1 MLAASTANRIH
12 SSFFVFTYQECIMAK
27 SLKKATEEKQYAHV
41 ILESANQIWLAGL
54 GAFAKAQ
61 GEGVKAFD
69 HLVEAGK
76 QVEEKSRKSAEEK
89 VVAVTSKATETWD
102 KLEQVFQDRVARALN
117 ALGVPSNKDL
127 ADLNK
132 RIEELNKSVNELLK
146 KQAAK
151 PAAAAP
157 KAEEKPAA
165 PAAAAKPTAK
175 A

>member
-1 MLAASTANRIH
+1 
-12 SSFFVFTYQECIMAK
+12 MAK

-89 VVAVTSKATETWD
+89 VMAVSSKATETWD

-151 PAAAAP
+151 PAAAAA

-165 PAAAAKPTAK
+165 PAAAAKPAAK

>member
-1 MLAASTANRIH
+1 
-12 SSFFVFTYQECIMAK
+12 MAK

-89 VVAVTSKATETWD
+89 VMAVSSKATETWD

-117 ALGVPSNKDL
+117 ALGVPSNKDV

-146 KQAAK
+146 KQTAK
-151 PAAAAP
+151 PAAAAKAEAP
-157 KAEEKPAA
+157 KAEAKPAA
-165 PAAAAKPTAK
+165 AKVEAKVEAKTEAKPAAK

>member
-1 MLAASTANRIH
+1 
-12 SSFFVFTYQECIMAK
+12 MAK

-117 ALGVPSNKDL
+117 TLGVPSNKDL

-132 RIEELNKSVNELLK
+132 RIDELNKSVNELLK
-146 KQAAK
+146 KQTAK
-151 PAAAAP
+151 PAAAAKVED
-157 KAEEKPAA
+157 KAEAKPAA
-165 PAAAAKPTAK
+165 AKAEAKPAAK

>member
-1 MLAASTANRIH
+1 
-12 SSFFVFTYQECIMAK
+12 MAK
-27 SLKKATEEKQYAHV
+27 SLKKASEEKQYAHV

-61 GEGVKAFD
+61 GEGIKAFD
-69 HLVEAGK
+69 GLVEAGK

-132 RIEELNKSVNELLK
+132 RIDELNKSVNELLK
-146 KQAAK
+146 KQVAKPAPAKAEAVKPAASKSVAAK
-151 PAAAAP
+151 PAA
-157 KAEEKPAA
+157 K
-165 PAAAAKPTAK
+165 AAAKPAAK
-175 A
+175 VEVKAADSKAADSKA

>member
-1 MLAASTANRIH
+1 
-12 SSFFVFTYQECIMAK
+12 MAK

-117 ALGVPSNKDL
+117 TLGVPSNKDL

-132 RIEELNKSVNELLK
+132 RIDELNKSVNELLK
-146 KQAAK
+146 KQTAK
-151 PAAAAP
+151 PAAAAKVED
-157 KAEEKPAA
+157 KADAKPAA
-165 PAAAAKPTAK
+165 AKAEAKPAAK

>member
-1 MLAASTANRIH
+1 
-12 SSFFVFTYQECIMAK
+12 MAK

-69 HLVEAGK
+69 GLVEAGK

-132 RIEELNKSVNELLK
+132 RIDELNKSVNELLK

-151 PAAAAP
+151 PAA
-157 KAEEKPAA
+157 KAEEAKPEAK
-165 PAAAAKPTAK
+165 AAAAKA
-175 A
+175 

>member
-1 MLAASTANRIH
+1 
-12 SSFFVFTYQECIMAK
+12 MAK

-117 ALGVPSNKDL
+117 TLGVPSNKDL

-132 RIEELNKSVNELLK
+132 RIDELNKSVNELLK
-146 KQAAK
+146 KQTAK
-151 PAAAAP
+151 PAAAA
-157 KAEEKPAA
+157 KVEDKPAA
-165 PAAAAKPTAK
+165 AKAEAKPAAK

>member
-1 MLAASTANRIH
+1 
-12 SSFFVFTYQECIMAK
+12 MAK
-27 SLKKATEEKQYAHV
+27 TLKKASEEKQYAHV

-61 GEGVKAFD
+61 GEGAKIFD
-69 HLVEAGK
+69 NLVETGK

-89 VVAVTSKATETWD
+89 VMAVSSKATETWD

-132 RIEELNKSVNELLK
+132 RIDELNKSVNELLK
-146 KQAAK
+146 KQSK
-151 PAAAAP
+151 PV
-157 KAEEKPAA
+157 
-165 PAAAAKPTAK
+165 AAAAKEDARAEAKVEAKPAK
-175 A
+175 AE

>member
-1 MLAASTANRIH
+1 
-12 SSFFVFTYQECIMAK
+12 MAK

-61 GEGVKAFD
+61 GEGIKAFD

-89 VVAVTSKATETWD
+89 VVSVTSKATETWD

-117 ALGVPSNKDL
+117 TLGVPSNKDL

-132 RIEELNKSVNELLK
+132 RIDELTKNVSELVK
-146 KQAAK
+146 KQTV
-151 PAAAAP
+151 
-157 KAEEKPAA
+157 
-165 PAAAAKPTAK
+165 KPTAALAAKVEDKVESKTVAK
-175 A
+175 ADSKPATKA

>member
-1 MLAASTANRIH
+1 
-12 SSFFVFTYQECIMAK
+12 MAK
-27 SLKKATEEKQYAHV
+27 ALKKATEEKQYAHV

-61 GEGVKAFD
+61 GEGMKVFD
-69 HLVEAGK
+69 SLVEAGK
-76 QVEEKSRKSAEEK
+76 QVEEKSRKTAEEK
-89 VVAVTSKATETWD
+89 VIAVSSKATETWD

-146 KQAAK
+146 KQAK
-151 PAAAAP
+151 PAAEQ
-157 KAEEKPAA
+157 KADAKV
-165 PAAAAKPTAK
+165 AKPE
-175 A
+175 

>member
-1 MLAASTANRIH
+1 
-12 SSFFVFTYQECIMAK
+12 MAK
-27 SLKKATEEKQYAHV
+27 SLKKASEEKQYAHV

-89 VVAVTSKATETWD
+89 VMAVSSKATETWD

-117 ALGVPSNKDL
+117 ALGVPSNKDV

-146 KQAAK
+146 KQTAK
-151 PAAAAP
+151 PAAAAKVEAP
-157 KAEEKPAA
+157 KAEAKAEAKPAA
-165 PAAAAKPTAK
+165 KPAAKAVEAKPAPK

>member
-1 MLAASTANRIH
+1 
-12 SSFFVFTYQECIMAK
+12 MAK

-89 VVAVTSKATETWD
+89 VMAVSSKATETWD

-117 ALGVPSNKDL
+117 ALGVPSNKDI

-151 PAAAAP
+151 PAAKAAEEKAEKAEPKAAAP
-157 KAEEKPAA
+157 KA
-165 PAAAAKPTAK
+165 
-175 A
+175 

>member
-1 MLAASTANRIH
+1 
-12 SSFFVFTYQECIMAK
+12 MAK

-117 ALGVPSNKDL
+117 TLGVPSNKDL

-132 RIEELNKSVNELLK
+132 RIDELNKSVNELLK
-146 KQAAK
+146 KQTAK
-151 PAAAAP
+151 PAAAAKVED
-157 KAEEKPAA
+157 KAEAKPAA
-165 PAAAAKPTAK
+165 AKAEAKPATK